1 MSKEDYRMNVA
12 EIRKTTEQKMHK
24 SVEALKNDLTHVR
37 TGRAHV
43 GLLDHIQVDYYGS
56 MVPLSQVANL
66 GLGDARTLTIQPWE
80 KKMVQ
85 PVEKAIRDSDLGLNP
100 ATTGDLIRVPM
111 PALTE
116 ERRKELTKVVRH
128 EGENARVAVRNLR
141 RDANTHL
148 KELLK
153 KKEVAEDEERRAQDD
168 VQKLTDKNIAE
179 IDRIVSE
186 KEKEIMTV

>member
-1 MSKEDYRMNVA
+1 MNMA
-12 EIRKTTEQKMHK
+12 EIRKTTEQKMQK
-24 SVEALKNDLTHVR
+24 SVEALKHDLAKIR
-37 TGRAHV
+37 TGRAHT

-56 MVPLSQVANL
+56 LVPLNQVAQV
-66 GLGDARTLTIQPWE
+66 GLGDARTITVQPWE

-85 PVEKAIRDSDLGLNP
+85 VVEKAIRDSDLGLNP
-100 ATTGDLIRVPM
+100 ASHGDLIRVPM
-111 PALTE
+111 PPLTE

-153 KKEVAEDEERRAQDD
+153 KKEAAEDDERRAQDD
-168 VQKLTDKNIAE
+168 VQKLTDRFVAE
-179 IDRIVSE
+179 IDKLVAE
-186 KEKEIMTV
+186 KEKEILTV